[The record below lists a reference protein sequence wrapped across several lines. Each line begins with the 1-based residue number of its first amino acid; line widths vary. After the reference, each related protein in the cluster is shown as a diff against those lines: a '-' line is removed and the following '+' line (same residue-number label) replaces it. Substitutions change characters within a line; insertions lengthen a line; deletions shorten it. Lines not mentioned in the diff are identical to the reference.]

1 MAEVLRQYLACAHPR
16 FRDTVRHIHGRGRNR
31 DILPRAA
38 ASHSEVTERSSSKKF
53 QGGFDGDTCSGK
65 SMVETVKQGRAD
77 MDRARARVD
86 DYFILIHSPISRD
99 RFAERAG
106 GEPPRQRGRL

>member
-1 MAEVLRQYLACAHPR
+1 MAEVLRQYLAFAHPR
-16 FRDTVRHIHGRGRNR
+16 FRDTVRHIHGMGRNR

-65 SMVETVKQGRAD
+65 SIIETVKQGRAD

-86 DYFILIHSPISRD
+86 DYFLLFYSHKLPD
-99 RFAERAG
+99 R
-106 GEPPRQRGRL
+106 